1 MAKPMRR
8 TGRFLYSRS
17 LSARRA
23 CVAACILGAGFA
35 GLPVDSILRASDE
48 TTALAAGTVVHAVAD
63 GNASSTARPLA
74 QPDSARPSHASQPES
89 YVVPAS
95 GGIMG
100 NWFGGQTKKAKKE
113 HEDGRKATALPPPDP
128 NTVDWSG
135 VPFHR
140 PKAAPSEPEAN
151 RSEPLRDS
159 GRTSGSSVPSSTATM
174 RRSGEAGT
182 PGQAVSATRPSSSI
196 PSIPAT
202 RTLPGVA
209 ALPSSAPTGSG
220 LSTGSGLATSSPSTT
235 SSSRSAISAP
245 VAITK
250 DSSTGPELSSSTS
263 TRRSGRR
270 PVDALE
276 LTAEEPVA
284 KDIKAVPTEPAA
296 LTEALPAPS
305 VPRRALMPVEVT
317 TKATTK
323 PRVTTVE
330 EIPEIPKSSAKA
342 DDVAK
347 ADEPSKAEPSSD
359 IPPVPESTRALQE
372 SWATVGSGAKPTDA
386 SASPTAS
393 STASADKPSTPVQS
407 TVNLPATNR
416 PAAQT
421 PTAPAPAIGAV
432 VADATPTGPS
442 PASER
447 ALREQLITGDQAP
460 REPSPMVRKPEA
472 SGKQLAASELPGV
485 RVVTEGPSEIMIRE
499 LTQYEVRVE
508 NRGSFDATGIVVHS
522 SLPAWAEVQGHN
534 ASIGAIKTVDKS
546 GQAQLQWTID
556 RLPAGVVE
564 RMFVRVKAIKAGTF
578 DVATDWSLMPQKHV
592 ANITVREPK
601 LAIVIDGPDEIVY
614 GKSEKYR
621 VRVMNPGDGDASNVV
636 FTLSP
641 QSKTPQSQKIG
652 TIPAGK
658 EAQFE
663 IELTARE
670 LGELRI
676 GSVAVADR
684 EVKVESDKAIRIA
697 AANLVAELTG
707 PPLRYQNSEA
717 VYHLVVTN
725 TGKAVCE
732 SLKAEVRLPMGVK
745 YLSGVSEGTVEG
757 DVLRWN
763 IDALQPGAVREYDLV
778 CKMDRT
784 GEMVLSFACTGT
796 AAGRTNVS
804 IETLVEAIADLVMT
818 IGDPIAPAPINTDV
832 TYEMTITN
840 RGSKAAEDV
849 RVVAQFGHGIEPV
862 RVEGQT
868 GELLPGQVLFNP
880 IARIEP
886 GDTLRLKVI
895 AKADRA
901 GDHRFR
907 TEVRHGETSMMAEES
922 TVYMNM
928 PAERISRRSTDR

>member
-1 MAKPMRR
+1 
-8 TGRFLYSRS
+8 
-17 LSARRA
+17 
-23 CVAACILGAGFA
+23 V
-35 GLPVDSILRASDE
+35 
-48 TTALAAGTVVHAVAD
+48 
-63 GNASSTARPLA
+63 
-74 QPDSARPSHASQPES
+74 
-89 YVVPAS
+89 
-95 GGIMG
+95 
-100 NWFGGQTKKAKKE
+100 
-113 HEDGRKATALPPPDP
+113 
-128 NTVDWSG
+128 
-135 VPFHR
+135 
-140 PKAAPSEPEAN
+140 
-151 RSEPLRDS
+151 
-159 GRTSGSSVPSSTATM
+159 
-174 RRSGEAGT
+174 
-182 PGQAVSATRPSSSI
+182 
-196 PSIPAT
+196 
-202 RTLPGVA
+202 
-209 ALPSSAPTGSG
+209 
-220 LSTGSGLATSSPSTT
+220 
-235 SSSRSAISAP
+235 
-245 VAITK
+245 
-250 DSSTGPELSSSTS
+250 
-263 TRRSGRR
+263 
-270 PVDALE
+270 
-276 LTAEEPVA
+276 
-284 KDIKAVPTEPAA
+284 
-296 LTEALPAPS
+296 
-305 VPRRALMPVEVT
+305 PVEST
-317 TKATTK
+317 TKAATK
-323 PRVTTVE
+323 PKITAVE
-330 EIPEIPKSSAKA
+330 DIPEIPKSMAKPEDNAKA
-342 DDVAK
+342 EV
-347 ADEPSKAEPSSD
+347 STD

-372 SWATVGSGAKPTDA
+372 SWSAVGSGVQP
-386 SASPTAS
+386 SVPTAPPTVRS
-393 STASADKPSTPVQS
+393 PATVDQPSTPVQP
-407 TVNLPATNR
+407 TVNAPIAAAPNAPAPAASIPAPATN
-416 PAAQT
+416 
-421 PTAPAPAIGAV
+421 APASKVPTPAIGAV

-447 ALREQLITGDQAP
+447 ALREQLIVRDPAG
-460 REPSPMVRKPEA
+460 RELSPVARKPES
-472 SGKQLAASELPGV
+472 SGKQLASSELPGV

-564 RMFVRVKAIKAGTF
+564 RMFVRVKAVKAGTF

-592 ANITVREPK
+592 AKITVREPK

-641 QSKTPQSQKIG
+641 QSKAPQSQKIG

-684 EVKVESDKAIRIA
+684 DVKVETDKAIRIA

-707 PPLRYQNSEA
+707 PPLKYQNSEA

-732 SLKAEVRLPMGVK
+732 SMKAEVRLPMGVK

-757 DVLRWN
+757 DLLRWN

-778 CKMDRT
+778 LKMDRT

-818 IGDPIAPAPINTDV
+818 ISDPIAPAPINTDV

-862 RVEGQT
+862 RVEGHT
-868 GELLPGQVLFNP
+868 GELLPGQALFNP

-886 GDTLRLKVI
+886 GTTLKLKVI

>member
-1 MAKPMRR
+1 MAKPIRR

-35 GLPVDSILRASDE
+35 GLPVDSILRANDE
-48 TTALAAGTVVHAVAD
+48 TTALAGGTVVQAVAD

-74 QPDSARPSHASQPES
+74 QPNSARPSHASQPES
-89 YVVPAS
+89 YVVPTS

-140 PKAAPSEPEAN
+140 PKAAPSEPQAT

-174 RRSGEAGT
+174 RRLGETGT
-182 PGQAVSATRPSSSI
+182 PGQAVSIPRPSRLL
-196 PSIPAT
+196 PSLPAS
-202 RTLPGVA
+202 RALPGIA
-209 ALPSSAPTGSG
+209 AMPNPAP
-220 LSTGSGLATSSPSTT
+220 TGSGLATSSPSST

-250 DSSTGPELSSSTS
+250 DSPTSPELSSSTS

-270 PVDALE
+270 PVDTLE
-276 LTAEEPVA
+276 LTTEEPVA
-284 KDIKAVPTEPAA
+284 EDLEAVPTEPAA

-305 VPRRALMPVEVT
+305 VPRRALLPVEVT

-323 PRVTTVE
+323 TQVTTVE
-330 EIPEIPKSSAKA
+330 EIPEIPKSAAKA

-347 ADEPSKAEPSSD
+347 ADELAKANESTETEPSGD
-359 IPPVPESTRALQE
+359 IPPVPESTRALQD
-372 SWATVGSGAKPTDA
+372 SWDTVGSGVKPTDA
-386 SASPTAS
+386 IESP
-393 STASADKPSTPVQS
+393 TASADKPSAPVQS
-407 TVNLPATNR
+407 TVNLPATDL
-416 PAAQT
+416 PVAQT
-421 PTAPAPAIGAV
+421 PTTPAPAIGAI
-432 VADATPTGPS
+432 VADATPSGPS

-447 ALREQLITGDQAP
+447 ALRGQLIGGDQAA

-522 SLPAWAEVQGHN
+522 SLPSWAEVQGHN
-534 ASIGAIKTVDKS
+534 ASIGAIKNVDKS
-546 GQAQLQWTID
+546 SQAQLQWTID

-592 ANITVREPK
+592 AKITVREPK

-614 GKSEKYR
+614 GKSEKYS
-621 VRVMNPGDGDASNVV
+621 VRVLNPGDGDASNVV

-641 QSKTPQSQKIG
+641 QSKSPQSQKIG

-684 EVKVESDKAIRIA
+684 DVKVEGDKAIRIA
-697 AANLVAELTG
+697 AAELEAELTG

-717 VYHLVVTN
+717 VYHLIVSN
-725 TGKAVCE
+725 SGKAVCE
-732 SLKAEVRLPMGVK
+732 SVKAEVRLPMGVK
-745 YLSGVSEGTVEG
+745 YLSGVNEGTVEG

-818 IGDPIAPAPINTDV
+818 IGDPMAPAPINTEV

-868 GELLPGQVLFNP
+868 GELLPGQVLFDP

-886 GDTLRLKVI
+886 GTTLRLKVI